1 MSNDPQTQ
9 YDDYRY
15 THRTSISMTEAMRE
29 RLKQVVTNRR
39 DPKFTSSDA
48 MREAIRF
55 YLDTQEDLIGSR
67 KHFSKSLHRSISQH
81 EHTMIF
87 TLHVVLLLVARLF
100 AYVIKS
106 KDGRDVDPMKLIE
119 SSIVDSKLLSK
130 RLTKAT
136 TLIRQDDSIQAKE

>member
-1 MSNDPQTQ
+1 
-9 YDDYRY
+9 
-15 THRTSISMTEAMRE
+15 
-29 RLKQVVTNRR
+29 
-39 DPKFTSSDA
+39 
-48 MREAIRF
+48 
-55 YLDTQEDLIGSR
+55 
-67 KHFSKSLHRSISQH
+67 
-81 EHTMIF
+81 MIF